1 MAAPSSSSSP
11 SSSRSLVDAAMA
23 VVTTVDVAEARRL
36 QQDEGALIV
45 DLREES
51 ELRAEGTV
59 PGALHA
65 PRGLLEFLI
74 DPASPWHHTA
84 FADASRPYVLFCGI
98 GWRSALAAQTMQQQG
113 FVHVVHLDAGFQAWK
128 AAGLAVA
135 PLPGA

>member
-1 MAAPSSSSSP
+1 
-11 SSSRSLVDAAMA
+11 MA

-36 QQDEGALIV
+36 QHEEGALIV
-45 DLREES
+45 DLREEN

-84 FADASRPYVLFCGI
+84 FADPSRPYVLYCGI
-98 GWRSALAAQTMQQQG
+98 GWRSALAAQTMQQLG
-113 FVHVVHLDAGFQAWK
+113 FARVVHLGGGFQAWK
-128 AAGLAVA
+128 AAGEPIAEV
-135 PLPGA
+135 PGQQKPEADDKPHGGKTPP